1 MLGGLVMPRPRGI
14 RKTIDEK
21 IEEKELIISELSE
34 KLAKEKEELKLLYD
48 KQKEQKTSQ
57 ILSLM
62 TDNNLSIDDVKMIIT
77 NHISLQETTEKVG

>member
-1 MLGGLVMPRPRGI
+1 MPRPRGI
-14 RKTIDEK
+14 RKTIEEK

-62 TDNNLSIDDVKMIIT
+62 DNNNLSIDDIKMIIT
-77 NHISLQETTEKVG
+77 NHISLQETVEKVS

>member
-1 MLGGLVMPRPRGI
+1 MPRPRGI
-14 RKTIDEK
+14 RKTIEEK

-77 NHISLQETTEKVG
+77 NHISLQETTEKVS

>member
-1 MLGGLVMPRPRGI
+1 MPRPRGI

-77 NHISLQETTEKVG
+77 NHISLQETTEKVS

>member
-1 MLGGLVMPRPRGI
+1 MPRPRGI
-14 RKTIDEK
+14 RKTIEEK

-62 TDNNLSIDDVKMIIT
+62 TDNNLSIDDIKMIIT
-77 NHISLQETTEKVG
+77 NHISLQETTEKVS

>member
-1 MLGGLVMPRPRGI
+1 MPRPRGI
-14 RKTIDEK
+14 RKTIEEK

-62 TDNNLSIDDVKMIIT
+62 DDNNLSIDDIKMIIT
-77 NHISLQETTEKVG
+77 NHISLQETT

>member
-1 MLGGLVMPRPRGI
+1 MPRPRGI
-14 RKTIDEK
+14 RKTIEEK

-34 KLAKEKEELKLLYD
+34 KLSKEKEELKLLYD

-62 TDNNLSIDDVKMIIT
+62 DDNNLSIDDIKMIIT
-77 NHISLQETTEKVG
+77 NHISLQETVEKVS

>member
-1 MLGGLVMPRPRGI
+1 MSRPRGI
-14 RKTIDEK
+14 RKTIEEK

-62 TDNNLSIDDVKMIIT
+62 DDNNLSIDDIKMIIT
-77 NHISLQETTEKVG
+77 NHISLQETVEKIS

>member
-1 MLGGLVMPRPRGI
+1 MPRPRGI

>member
-1 MLGGLVMPRPRGI
+1 MPRPRGI
-14 RKTIDEK
+14 RKTIEEK

-62 TDNNLSIDDVKMIIT
+62 DDNNLSIDDIKMIIT
-77 NHISLQETTEKVG
+77 NHISLQETTEKVS

>member
-1 MLGGLVMPRPRGI
+1 MPRPRGI
-14 RKTIDEK
+14 RKTIEEK

-62 TDNNLSIDDVKMIIT
+62 DDNNLSIDDIKMIIT
-77 NHISLQETTEKVG
+77 NHISLQETVEKIS

>member
-1 MLGGLVMPRPRGI
+1 MPRPRGI

-62 TDNNLSIDDVKMIIT
+62 DNNNLSIDDIKMIIT
-77 NHISLQETTEKVG
+77 NHISLQETTEKVS

>member
-1 MLGGLVMPRPRGI
+1 MPRPRGI
-14 RKTIDEK
+14 RKTIEEK
-21 IEEKELIISELSE
+21 IEEKEMIISELSE

-62 TDNNLSIDDVKMIIT
+62 DNNNLSIDDIKMIIT
-77 NHISLQETTEKVG
+77 NHISLQETTEKVS

>member
-1 MLGGLVMPRPRGI
+1 MPRPRGI
-14 RKTIDEK
+14 RKTIEEK

-34 KLAKEKEELKLLYD
+34 KLSKEKEELKLLYD

-62 TDNNLSIDDVKMIIT
+62 DDNNLSIDDIKMIIT
-77 NHISLQETTEKVG
+77 NHISLQETPEKVS